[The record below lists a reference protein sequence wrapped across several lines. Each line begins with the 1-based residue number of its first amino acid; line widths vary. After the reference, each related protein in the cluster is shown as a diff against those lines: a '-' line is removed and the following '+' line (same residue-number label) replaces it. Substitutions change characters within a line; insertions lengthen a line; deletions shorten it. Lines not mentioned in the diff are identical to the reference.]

1 MTPNIPVQA
10 DRKRVVIVGA
20 GFGGLHLAQKLSNR
34 SEFQV
39 VLVDRN
45 NYHQFQPLY
54 YQVATAGIEAQ
65 SISFPL
71 RKAFQGN
78 QHVHIRVT
86 DVTEIHPDTK
96 IIDTGLGSIH
106 YDYLVLATGTDT
118 NFFNMQAIQERA
130 LPMKAVSEAIA
141 LRNRILQN
149 FEDALAVDSAD
160 EREGL
165 MNIVVVGGGPTGVEL
180 CGTFAEMKKKVL
192 PRDYPE
198 LDFDMMQIYLV
209 ESGTEL
215 LGPMS
220 VNAQQKSLHYLQE
233 MGVNVWLNTR
243 VVDFDGRLV
252 TMKDG
257 STLRT
262 NNLIWAAGVKASP
275 LNGLPAEVIGR
286 GSRVTVNR
294 FSQVQGFTD
303 IFAIGDLAMMAEG
316 DKWPNGHPQVA
327 QPAIQQG
334 HHLATNLILQ
344 ARHGQMRPFVYKD
357 LGTMATVGRGKAVV
371 DLPTVKFSGFFA
383 WLAWLFVHLVNI
395 IGVKNRLVILINWA
409 WNYITYDQS
418 LRVIIKPKLPK
429 ASLDAVK
436 EKMVD
441 QLVIIPAQAA
451 APVAATPAPVTVN
464 V

>member
-1 MTPNIPVQA
+1 MTPNIPLQA

-20 GFGGLHLAQKLSNR
+20 GFGGLQLAQKLGNR
-34 SEFQV
+34 AEFQV
-39 VLVDRN
+39 VLLDRN

-71 RKAFQGN
+71 RKAFQSNG
-78 QHVHIRVT
+78 HVHIRVT
-86 DVTEIHPDTK
+86 DVTEIHPDTHT
-96 IIDTGLGSIH
+96 IDTGLGPIE
-106 YDYLVLATGTDT
+106 YDFLVLATGTDT

-130 LPMKAVSEAIA
+130 LPMKATSEAIA

-149 FEDALAVDSAD
+149 FEDALAAESPD

-165 MNIVVVGGGPTGVEL
+165 MNLVVVGGGPTGVEL
-180 CGTFAEMKKKVL
+180 CGTFAEMKKSVL

-198 LDFDMMQIYLV
+198 LNFDMMQIYLID
-209 ESGTEL
+209 SGAEL
-215 LGPMS
+215 LGAMS

-233 MGVNVWLNTR
+233 MGVNIRLNSR
-243 VVDFDGRLV
+243 VVDFDGRVV

-262 NNLIWAAGVKASP
+262 NNLVWAAGVKANP
-275 LNGLPAEVIGR
+275 LKGLPTEVIGR
-286 GSRVTVNR
+286 SSRVTVNR
-294 FSQVQGFTD
+294 FNQVQGFTT
-303 IFAIGDLAMMAEG
+303 IFAIGDLALMVG
-316 DKWPNGHPQVA
+316 DDKWPMGHPQVA

-334 HHLATNLILQ
+334 NHLATNLVLQ
-344 ARHGQMRPFVYKD
+344 VRHGQMRPFVYKD

-371 DLPTVKFSGFFA
+371 DLPQFKFAGFMA
-383 WLAWLFVHLVNI
+383 WLTWLFVHLVNI

-429 ASLDAVK
+429 TDYLRS
-436 EKMVD
+436 
-441 QLVIIPAQAA
+441 
-451 APVAATPAPVTVN
+451 TN
-464 V
+464 